1 LLLLAEALLPRTDV
15 GFLFIGRGSD
25 IEFLKQDAKN
35 RGLANIVFCD
45 EIDAVQIPGLYAQ
58 CHVGLIALDARHR
71 THNIPGKFL
80 SYLQAG
86 LPIMAIINSGNDL
99 ELIIEKYQV
108 GRVTTDRSQ
117 ENLQL
122 LAESLINEIS
132 AQNNTVSTR
141 CKNLAAKLFSSESA
155 VKQILKT
162 LHSVK

>member
-1 LLLLAEALLPRTDV
+1 M
-15 GFLFIGRGSD
+15 
-25 IEFLKQDAKN
+25 
-35 RGLANIVFCD
+35 
-45 EIDAVQIPGLYAQ
+45 QIPGLYAQ

-117 ENLQL
+117 GNLQL

-141 CKNLAAKLFSSESA
+141 CKNLAAKIFSSESA